1 MGIKLNFTQRE
12 GKGFWILPVSFILII
27 IVGCSNVNSVA
38 NTPTL
43 LQKTPTA
50 THLAAT
56 GTTIPTQPIIAAT
69 STPELATP
77 TPKSLFV
84 STPIPT
90 SEDVISV
97 NNAKDLTELA
107 TWGRGKA
114 NYVTYSPDGQT
125 LAIAASTGVYFYDA
139 KTLVDKSQ
147 VVTTNEVTGV
157 AFSPDSLL
165 LAVTFAKGGVQLW
178 QATDGTILQTLE
190 RSTGIAGGSPVFSP
204 DGLFLATGSGDRA
217 IRLWRVSDG
226 KLIRTV
232 RGSIDIRSGYTHG
245 EENRSTIAF
254 SPDGKLMAT
263 TDIFNENVWI
273 WQTSDGSLLRKLKGN
288 CVAFSGDGKLFA
300 AGEGYYFRSPAS
312 VGVWRV
318 SNWSLQY
325 TLDEQEHP
333 VGLLKFSPDSRILMT
348 NNRLWDMT
356 KGQLIKDLQISDRDE
371 FSALEFSSDN
381 EMIASISNDGRIQVW
396 QISNLENSTALFG
409 YMNMAHRV
417 AISPD
422 GTLLATGDDWS
433 IQLWRVS
440 DGALLLNI
448 DHGTGID
455 ELEFSPDGKILASGN
470 LLDGLRLW
478 DVKSGA
484 LIKLL
489 KTDDNLDSI
498 EGLAF
503 SPDGAFLA
511 VSWLS
516 RGVQIWKVSS
526 GQLINTL
533 DSTYAEKLAFSPD
546 GKVLAVSGYQTIQ
559 IWQLST
565 NALIQTLKRN
575 SYTIS
580 SMRFSLNGHDLLVTG
595 DLNTVLWDVKT
606 GKQLANLPIRGNALS
621 PDLNIL
627 VSFYQRDWTSGKV
640 VLWQFP
646 QKVSLNSL
654 EVDAFVADV
663 AFSPNGQYLAAGLR
677 NGTVKIWGIKR

>member
-1 MGIKLNFTQRE
+1 MEIKLNLAQQAR
-12 GKGFWILPVSFILII
+12 KAFWIFALLFTLV
-27 IVGCSNVNSVA
+27 IVGCSNTNPVTS
-38 NTPTL
+38 TPTL
-43 LQKTPTA
+43 LQRTLVT
-50 THLAAT
+50 THLTAT
-56 GTTIPTQPIIAAT
+56 GTTIPTQSILVAT
-69 STPELATP
+69 STPEIATP
-77 TPKSLFV
+77 TPKALFV

-90 SEDVISV
+90 SRDVISV
-97 NNAKDLTELA
+97 NNAKDVTELA

-165 LAVTFAKGGVQLW
+165 LAITFAKGGVQLW
-178 QATDGTILQTLE
+178 QATDGTMLRTLE
-190 RSTGIAGGSPVFSP
+190 RETGIAGGSPVFSP

-217 IRLWRVSDG
+217 VRLWRVSDG
-226 KLIRTV
+226 KLIRTF
-232 RGSIDIRSGYTHG
+232 RGHIDIRSGYTHG

-263 TDIFNENVWI
+263 TDIFYENVWI
-273 WQTSDGSLLRKLKGN
+273 WQTSDGSLLHKLKGN

-312 VGVWRV
+312 VEVWRV
-318 SNWSLQY
+318 SDWSLQY

-356 KGQLIKDLQISDRDE
+356 KGQLVKDLQISDRDR
-371 FSALEFSSDN
+371 FSALEFSPDN
-381 EMIASISNDGRIQVW
+381 TMIASISRDGRIQVR
-396 QISNLENSTALFG
+396 QILNLENSTSLFG

-417 AISPD
+417 VFSPD
-422 GTLLATGDDWS
+422 ETLLATGDDWS
-433 IQLWRVS
+433 IQIWRVS
-440 DGALLLNI
+440 DGALLRNI
-448 DHGTGID
+448 DHGTGVD

-478 DVKSGA
+478 DAGSGT
-484 LIKLL
+484 LL
-489 KTDDNLDSI
+489 KSLKSDDYLDSI
-498 EGLAF
+498 KGLAF
-503 SPDGAFLA
+503 SSDGTLLA
-511 VSWLS
+511 ASGVS
-516 RGVQIWKVSS
+516 RGVQIWNVSS
-526 GQLINTL
+526 GQLMSTL
-533 DSTYAEKLAFSPD
+533 DSTYAEKLVFSPD
-546 GKVLAVSGYQTIQ
+546 GKLLAVSGYQTIQ

-580 SMRFSLNGHDLLVTG
+580 SMRFSPDGNDLLVTG
-595 DLNTVLWDVKT
+595 DLNTVLWDIKT
-606 GKQLANLPIRGNALS
+606 GKQQANLPIRGNALS

-654 EVDAFVADV
+654 EVDAFVTDV

-677 NGTVKIWGIKR
+677 NGTVEIWGIKR